1 LKGKRREG
9 MMVIGKKKE
18 KKDPNSHFCY
28 ATAKR

>member
-1 LKGKRREG
+1 